1 MSVKA
6 SSLRRGQG
14 VLWEG
19 GIWVV
24 FSASHVAKGNKA
36 SYMQIELRNVKTG
49 QIIGRRF
56 RVDENVEEAFFERKK
71 MEYLYTQGQDMVLMD
86 PTNYEQS
93 EVPISMLGDKKM
105 YLVSNMEL
113 ELSFAQGE
121 CVGVELPNTV
131 ELKVIDTPPALKGAT
146 ATNQLKEALCEGG
159 AKIRIPAF
167 VENGTVI
174 KVATRTNEYL
184 GRA

>member
-131 ELKVIDTPPALKGAT
+131 ELKVIDTPPSLKGAT

-174 KVATRTNEYL
+174 KVDTRTNEYL

>member
-36 SYMQIELRNVKTG
+36 SYMQIELRNAKTG

-174 KVATRTNEYL
+174 KVDTRTNEYL

>member
-174 KVATRTNEYL
+174 KVDTRTNEYL

>member
-36 SYMQIELRNVKTG
+36 SYMQIELRNAKTG

-131 ELKVIDTPPALKGAT
+131 ELKVIDTPPSLKGAT
-146 ATNQLKEALCEGG
+146 ATNQLKDAVCEGG
-159 AKIRIPAF
+159 ARVRVPAF
-167 VENGTVI
+167 VNNGDHILVD
-174 KVATRTNEYL
+174 TRSGEYL
-184 GRA
+184 SRA

>member
-19 GIWVV
+19 GVWVV

-131 ELKVIDTPPALKGAT
+131 ELKVIDTPPSLKGAT

-174 KVATRTNEYL
+174 KVDTRTNEYL

>member
-24 FSASHVAKGNKA
+24 FSASHVAKGNNA
-36 SYMQIELRNVKTG
+36 SYMQIELRNAKTG

-174 KVATRTNEYL
+174 KVDTRTNEYL

>member
-36 SYMQIELRNVKTG
+36 SYMQIELRDVKTG

-71 MEYLYTQGQDMVLMD
+71 MEYLYMQGQDMVLMD

-174 KVATRTNEYL
+174 KVDTRTNEYL